1 MWEHRTVS
9 NKEYQTTGRVNPNET
24 YVRLMDEV
32 EETVKKAEVEQ
43 FAYEAF
49 LDYIPTRGPWEPL
62 PETDMSRPD
71 PRVRYIGPAK
81 AKLLNTN
88 LFLGSTWIEAER
100 CGIPRMVTNPL
111 GLRAQRRSPRF

>member
-9 NKEYQTTGRVNPNET
+9 NKEYQTTGRVNPNES
-24 YVRLMDEV
+24 YGRLMDEV

-62 PETDMSRPD
+62 PETDNVSEPTKFEK
-71 PRVRYIGPAK
+71 VV
-81 AKLLNTN
+81 KLEP
-88 LFLGSTWIEAER
+88 STVVF
-100 CGIPRMVTNPL
+100 P
-111 GLRAQRRSPRF
+111 S

>member
-49 LDYIPTRGPWEPL
+49 LDYIPTRG
-62 PETDMSRPD
+62 
-71 PRVRYIGPAK
+71 
-81 AKLLNTN
+81 
-88 LFLGSTWIEAER
+88 LGNHFQKQTCQDQILE
-100 CGIPRMVTNPL
+100 
-111 GLRAQRRSPRF
+111 